1 MCCLTGAPK
10 GGVGDGPLHVR
21 GIAEEFT
28 DMQSGIERNR
38 DAPDGLQR

>member
-1 MCCLTGAPK
+1 MCCLTEAPK